1 MDMPLHTEIVASGAW
16 AVTAPHALATQAG
29 AEILA
34 RGGNAIE
41 AALAVSAALTV
52 VYPHMNS
59 LGGDAFWLIADS
71 DGGLRGLDGAGPAG
85 AAVNAEVYLSQ
96 GYTQLPER
104 GPLAANT
111 VPGLLSTWEAAYAYS
126 RAAWNGRQP
135 WAGLLE
141 RALGFAADGFSASRS
156 QRSMLAQALPAL
168 QGSRR
173 FLDHFLPRGEMPAAG
188 GSFQQ
193 PALARTLEELQTHGA
208 ESFYRGAL
216 AGRIAQGLR
225 AEGSLLTQDDL
236 AAYRCRWVEP
246 IGVPYSTG
254 RLVNLPPPTQ
264 GVASL
269 MVLAVMDRHGL
280 AGMDPRGA
288 DYIHLAVEAT
298 KRVFRLRDR
307 YVADPDFNPVPVA
320 EWLSPAYLDRLAAGI
335 DMRRAQPWPEGIG
348 PGGTAWFGVMDAQG
362 RAVSVIQS
370 LYFEFGSGVVA
381 GDTGI
386 LWQNRGC
393 SFSLVQ
399 DHVNA
404 LRPGKRPFHTLNPAM
419 YLEQGRPVLV
429 YGTMGGEGQPQTQAA
444 LVTRAHDFALP
455 LAEVL
460 DSPRWL
466 LGRTWGESSA
476 SLKLERRFDEGV
488 YAELSRRGHKV
499 ERVPAY
505 SSLMGHAGMI
515 RRSGPGSIE
524 AAADPRGDGA
534 ALAG

>member
-1 MDMPLHTEIVASGAW
+1 MTNKMANTGVW

-29 AEILA
+29 AEILD

-41 AALAVSAALTV
+41 AALAVSATLTV

-59 LGGDAFWLIADS
+59 LGGDAFWLIADG

-85 AAVNAEVYLSQ
+85 TAVTAEAYQSR
-96 GYTQLPER
+96 GYARIPER

-111 VPGLLSTWEAAYAYS
+111 VPGLLSTWEAAYIYS
-126 RAAWNGRQP
+126 CTAWQGRQP
-135 WAGLLE
+135 WAGLLA
-141 RALGFAADGFSASRS
+141 RALRFAADGFPASPS
-156 QRSMLAQALPAL
+156 QRAMLAQSLPAL
-168 QGSRR
+168 QGSQR
-173 FLDHFLPRGEMPAAG
+173 FLDHFLPGGEMPAV
-188 GSFQQ
+188 GSPFRQ
-193 PALARTLEELQTHGA
+193 PALARTLEEIQAHGA

-216 AGRIAQGLR
+216 AGRIARGLR

-269 MVLAVMDRHGL
+269 MVLAVMERHGL
-280 AGMDPRGA
+280 AGMDHLGA

-307 YVADPDFNPVPVA
+307 DVADPDFHPVPVT
-320 EWLSPAYLDRLAAGI
+320 EWLSPAFLDRLAAGI
-335 DMRRAQPWPEGIG
+335 DMRRAQPWPAGIG
-348 PGGTAWFGVMDAQG
+348 PGGTVWFGVMDARG

-370 LYFEFGSGVVA
+370 LYFEFGSGVIA

-393 SFSLVQ
+393 GFSLSQ

-419 YLEQGRPVLV
+419 YLEQGGPALV

-444 LVTRAHDFALP
+444 LVTRAHDFSLP

-466 LGRTWGESSA
+466 LGRTWGEASV

-488 YAELSRRGHKV
+488 YAELARRGHQV
-499 ERVPAY
+499 EWVAPY

-515 RRSGPGSIE
+515 RRSGAGIE
-524 AAADPRGDGA
+524 AMADPRSDGA
-534 ALAG
+534 ALTGY